1 MGWYEYKIY
10 TDKLE
15 ELSFIFNELIYLS
28 DNFDIK
34 RLDKFLI
41 NIIENY
47 DFYILED
54 ENSENSDGYSDL
66 EDEYKLG
73 IDILETDEYINM
85 IEYINE
91 NFTKMYEKY
100 ILFINKIDSLTSIY
114 LEDLKLGNVS
124 IIKNF
129 KSEYDA
135 VIFNLELLEKKLSYI
150 PKDNVVEKKG
160 MFNINVLLIT
170 NNSIMYGIGYKFFKS
185 YFNKNLHVVRKDTYD
200 ITYSDIKEFN
210 NKINKIYLNVY
221 SVFINTLVNGK
232 AIKFNEKFQKDLKEK
247 IKKYKEDSKN
257 EEGKALEKQEGKD
270 KKEKDEEN
278 KKEEKEKEKEKKEKE
293 KKEKEEKEDR
303 KREEDELKKQQKDH
317 EEYLSVKS
325 DTEKDIKKLETPP
338 PKKVKKD
345 VIKEDKEKK
354 EEADVKPKVEP
365 LKVKPDEPKVKPE
378 EPKVEPPK
386 VEPEIQEPVNDPN
399 YDRVKKQLDNY
410 RKFLQGQP
418 QKIDLGLI
426 GYGDNP
432 IYIQHQVLFEKLY
445 PDIKISGIQRLYS
458 NNMPPAPLLLQ
469 PRPQSPQG
477 QYLQNL
483 PPQQFHGQPPQQ
495 FHGQPPQQFHGLPQQ
510 GPFFQPQGA
519 FIQPP
524 GFNPNIRL
532 W

>member
-345 VIKEDKEKK
+345 VIKED
-354 EEADVKPKVEP
+354 ADVKPEIKKSEV
-365 LKVKPDEPKVKPE
+365 

-399 YDRVKKQLDNY
+399 YNTVKQRLDSY
-410 RKFLQGQP
+410 RIHLQGQP
-418 QKIDLGLI
+418 QQHDLNI
-426 GYGDNP
+426 SPHNP

-445 PDIKISGIQRLYS
+445 PDIKISGIQRLS
-458 NNMPPAPLLLQ
+458 SKNMPPAPLLLQ
-469 PRPQSPQG
+469 PLPQSPQV
-477 QYLQNL
+477 QYLQNPQSPRPGYL
-483 PPQQFHGQPPQQ
+483 PPQQFHGQPPLQ
-495 FHGQPPQQFHGLPQQ
+495 FQGPPPSQFQGLPQQ

-524 GFNPNIRL
+524 GFNPNIRR